1 MNKDKEIMKNA
12 PKTIDYLNEE
22 SKKHFEDVKKYLDAL
37 QIEYKVNTNLVRGL
51 DYYSHTVFEVEAS
64 VEGFGS
70 QNVLCGGGRYD
81 NLVENIGGPS
91 TKGVGFAMGIER
103 LLTALEFENINLNE
117 IFGDAIKG
125 KTSGNIILK
134 GLGKILGSELKESM
148 KMVISILLIIVI
160 CGMLRSISENIGNNQ
175 TSKVGHFIQIIILIT
190 VLMKVYANILKSVKE
205 TLETISSFVYML
217 IPMFMSL
224 SISTRQYYIINR
236 NTINNINFNQYN
248 NSIHKSN
255 FNSSSDH
262 SNCIRHNF

>member
-1 MNKDKEIMKNA
+1 MDKKLI
-12 PKTIDYLNEE
+12 IILI
-22 SKKHFEDVKKYLDAL
+22 FFL
-37 QIEYKVNTNLVRGL
+37 ICFTNLQQVR
-51 DYYSHTVFEVEAS
+51 AS
-64 VEGFGS
+64 QEE
-70 QNVLCGGGRYD
+70 
-81 NLVENIGGPS
+81 LVEEQIKDLQVD
-91 TKGVGFAMGIER
+91 TLIQDIEKV
-103 LLTALEFENINLNE
+103 TDKNINLNE

>member
-1 MNKDKEIMKNA
+1 MDKKLIIILIFFLICFTN
-12 PKTIDYLNEE
+12 
-22 SKKHFEDVKKYLDAL
+22 S
-37 QIEYKVNTNLVRGL
+37 QKVR
-51 DYYSHTVFEVEAS
+51 AS
-64 VEGFGS
+64 QDE
-70 QNVLCGGGRYD
+70 
-81 NLVENIGGPS
+81 LVEEQIKDLQVD
-91 TKGVGFAMGIER
+91 TLIQDIEKV
-103 LLTALEFENINLNE
+103 TDKNINLNE

>member
-1 MNKDKEIMKNA
+1 MDKKLIIILIFFLICFTNSQQVRA
-12 PKTIDYLNEE
+12 SQEE
-22 SKKHFEDVKKYLDAL
+22 
-37 QIEYKVNTNLVRGL
+37 
-51 DYYSHTVFEVEAS
+51 
-64 VEGFGS
+64 
-70 QNVLCGGGRYD
+70 
-81 NLVENIGGPS
+81 LVEEQIKDLQVD
-91 TKGVGFAMGIER
+91 TLIQDIEKV
-103 LLTALEFENINLNE
+103 TDKNINLNE

-125 KTSGNIILK
+125 KSSGNIILK

>member
-1 MNKDKEIMKNA
+1 MDKKLIIILIFFLICFTNSQQVRA
-12 PKTIDYLNEE
+12 SQEE
-22 SKKHFEDVKKYLDAL
+22 
-37 QIEYKVNTNLVRGL
+37 
-51 DYYSHTVFEVEAS
+51 
-64 VEGFGS
+64 
-70 QNVLCGGGRYD
+70 
-81 NLVENIGGPS
+81 LVEEQIKDLQVD
-91 TKGVGFAMGIER
+91 TLIQDIEKV
-103 LLTALEFENINLNE
+103 TDKNINLNE

-134 GLGKILGSELKESM
+134 GLGKILGSEIKESM

>member
-1 MNKDKEIMKNA
+1 MDKKLIIILIFFLICFTNSQQVRA
-12 PKTIDYLNEE
+12 SQEE
-22 SKKHFEDVKKYLDAL
+22 
-37 QIEYKVNTNLVRGL
+37 
-51 DYYSHTVFEVEAS
+51 
-64 VEGFGS
+64 
-70 QNVLCGGGRYD
+70 
-81 NLVENIGGPS
+81 LVEEQIKDLQVD
-91 TKGVGFAMGIER
+91 TLIQDIEKV
-103 LLTALEFENINLNE
+103 TDKNINLNE

-125 KTSGNIILK
+125 KTSGNIILN

>member
-1 MNKDKEIMKNA
+1 MDKKLIIILIFFLICFTNSQQVRA
-12 PKTIDYLNEE
+12 SQEE
-22 SKKHFEDVKKYLDAL
+22 
-37 QIEYKVNTNLVRGL
+37 
-51 DYYSHTVFEVEAS
+51 
-64 VEGFGS
+64 
-70 QNVLCGGGRYD
+70 
-81 NLVENIGGPS
+81 LVEEQIKDLQVD
-91 TKGVGFAMGIER
+91 TLIQDIEKV
-103 LLTALEFENINLNE
+103 TDKNINLNE

-236 NTINNINFNQYN
+236 NPINNINFNQYN

>member
-1 MNKDKEIMKNA
+1 MDKKLIIILIFFLICFTNSQQVRA
-12 PKTIDYLNEE
+12 SQEE
-22 SKKHFEDVKKYLDAL
+22 
-37 QIEYKVNTNLVRGL
+37 
-51 DYYSHTVFEVEAS
+51 
-64 VEGFGS
+64 
-70 QNVLCGGGRYD
+70 
-81 NLVENIGGPS
+81 LVEEKIKDLQVD
-91 TKGVGFAMGIER
+91 TLIQDIEKV
-103 LLTALEFENINLNE
+103 TDKNINLNE

>member
-1 MNKDKEIMKNA
+1 MDKKLIIILIFFLICFTNSQQVRA
-12 PKTIDYLNEE
+12 SQEE
-22 SKKHFEDVKKYLDAL
+22 
-37 QIEYKVNTNLVRGL
+37 
-51 DYYSHTVFEVEAS
+51 
-64 VEGFGS
+64 
-70 QNVLCGGGRYD
+70 
-81 NLVENIGGPS
+81 LVEEQIKDLQVD
-91 TKGVGFAMGIER
+91 TLIQDIEKV
-103 LLTALEFENINLNE
+103 TDKNINLNE

>member
-1 MNKDKEIMKNA
+1 MDKKLIIILIFFLICFTNSQQVRA
-12 PKTIDYLNEE
+12 SQEE
-22 SKKHFEDVKKYLDAL
+22 
-37 QIEYKVNTNLVRGL
+37 
-51 DYYSHTVFEVEAS
+51 
-64 VEGFGS
+64 
-70 QNVLCGGGRYD
+70 
-81 NLVENIGGPS
+81 LVEEQIKDLQVD
-91 TKGVGFAMGIER
+91 TLIQDIEKV
-103 LLTALEFENINLNE
+103 TDKNINLNE

-125 KTSGNIILK
+125 KNSGNIILK

>member
-1 MNKDKEIMKNA
+1 MDKKLIIILIFFLICFTNSQKVRA
-12 PKTIDYLNEE
+12 SQEE
-22 SKKHFEDVKKYLDAL
+22 
-37 QIEYKVNTNLVRGL
+37 
-51 DYYSHTVFEVEAS
+51 
-64 VEGFGS
+64 
-70 QNVLCGGGRYD
+70 
-81 NLVENIGGPS
+81 LVEEQIKDLQVD
-91 TKGVGFAMGIER
+91 TLIQDIEKV
-103 LLTALEFENINLNE
+103 TDKNINLNE

-125 KTSGNIILK
+125 KASGNIILK

-224 SISTRQYYIINR
+224 SISTRQHYIINR
-236 NTINNINFNQYN
+236 NPINNINFNKYH

-255 FNSSSDH
+255 FNSSSNH
-262 SNCIRHNF
+262 SNGIRYNF

>member
-1 MNKDKEIMKNA
+1 MDKKLIIILIFFLVCFTNSQKVKANQEELVDEQIKD
-12 PKTIDYLNEE
+12 
-22 SKKHFEDVKKYLDAL
+22 L
-37 QIEYKVNTNLVRGL
+37 QVDTLIQDIEKVT
-51 DYYSHTVFEVEAS
+51 D
-64 VEGFGS
+64 
-70 QNVLCGGGRYD
+70 
-81 NLVENIGGPS
+81 
-91 TKGVGFAMGIER
+91 K
-103 LLTALEFENINLNE
+103 NINLNE

-224 SISTRQYYIINR
+224 SISTRQHYIINR
-236 NTINNINFNQYN
+236 NPINNINFNKHH
-248 NSIHKSN
+248 NSIYKSN
-255 FNSSSDH
+255 FNSSSDN

>member
-1 MNKDKEIMKNA
+1 MDKKLIIILIFFLICFTNSQQVRA
-12 PKTIDYLNEE
+12 SQEE
-22 SKKHFEDVKKYLDAL
+22 
-37 QIEYKVNTNLVRGL
+37 
-51 DYYSHTVFEVEAS
+51 
-64 VEGFGS
+64 
-70 QNVLCGGGRYD
+70 
-81 NLVENIGGPS
+81 LVEEQIKDLQVD
-91 TKGVGFAMGIER
+91 TLIQDIEKM
-103 LLTALEFENINLNE
+103 TDKNINLNE

-175 TSKVGHFIQIIILIT
+175 TSKVGHFIQIIMLIT

-224 SISTRQYYIINR
+224 SISTRQHYIINR
-236 NTINNINFNQYN
+236 NPINNINFNKHYN
-248 NSIHKSN
+248 SFYKSN
-255 FNSSSDH
+255 FNSSSNY

>member
-1 MNKDKEIMKNA
+1 MDKKLIIILIFFLICFTN
-12 PKTIDYLNEE
+12 
-22 SKKHFEDVKKYLDAL
+22 S
-37 QIEYKVNTNLVRGL
+37 QKVR
-51 DYYSHTVFEVEAS
+51 AS
-64 VEGFGS
+64 QDE
-70 QNVLCGGGRYD
+70 
-81 NLVENIGGPS
+81 LVEEQIKDLQVD
-91 TKGVGFAMGIER
+91 TLIQDIEKV
-103 LLTALEFENINLNE
+103 TDKNINLNE

-255 FNSSSDH
+255 FNSSSNY

>member
-1 MNKDKEIMKNA
+1 MDKKLIIILIFFLICFTNSQQVRA
-12 PKTIDYLNEE
+12 SQEE
-22 SKKHFEDVKKYLDAL
+22 
-37 QIEYKVNTNLVRGL
+37 
-51 DYYSHTVFEVEAS
+51 
-64 VEGFGS
+64 
-70 QNVLCGGGRYD
+70 
-81 NLVENIGGPS
+81 LVEEQIKDLQVD
-91 TKGVGFAMGIER
+91 TLIQDIEKV
-103 LLTALEFENINLNE
+103 TDQNINLNE

>member
-1 MNKDKEIMKNA
+1 MDKKLIIILIFFLVCFTNSQKVKANQEELVDEQIKD
-12 PKTIDYLNEE
+12 
-22 SKKHFEDVKKYLDAL
+22 L
-37 QIEYKVNTNLVRGL
+37 QVDTLIQDIEKVT
-51 DYYSHTVFEVEAS
+51 D
-64 VEGFGS
+64 
-70 QNVLCGGGRYD
+70 
-81 NLVENIGGPS
+81 
-91 TKGVGFAMGIER
+91 K
-103 LLTALEFENINLNE
+103 NINLNE

>member
-1 MNKDKEIMKNA
+1 MDKKLIIILIFFLICFTN
-12 PKTIDYLNEE
+12 
-22 SKKHFEDVKKYLDAL
+22 S
-37 QIEYKVNTNLVRGL
+37 QKVR
-51 DYYSHTVFEVEAS
+51 AS
-64 VEGFGS
+64 QDE
-70 QNVLCGGGRYD
+70 
-81 NLVENIGGPS
+81 LVEEQIKDLQVD
-91 TKGVGFAMGIER
+91 TLIQDIEKV
-103 LLTALEFENINLNE
+103 TDKNINLNE

-190 VLMKVYANILKSVKE
+190 VLMKVYANILRSVKE
-205 TLETISSFVYML
+205 TLEMISSFVYML

-255 FNSSSDH
+255 FNSSSDN

>member
-1 MNKDKEIMKNA
+1 MDKKLIIILIFFLICFTNSQQVRA
-12 PKTIDYLNEE
+12 SQEE
-22 SKKHFEDVKKYLDAL
+22 
-37 QIEYKVNTNLVRGL
+37 
-51 DYYSHTVFEVEAS
+51 
-64 VEGFGS
+64 
-70 QNVLCGGGRYD
+70 
-81 NLVENIGGPS
+81 LVEEQIKDLQVD
-91 TKGVGFAMGIER
+91 TLIQDIEKV
-103 LLTALEFENINLNE
+103 TDKNINLNE

-255 FNSSSDH
+255 FNSSSNH

>member
-1 MNKDKEIMKNA
+1 MDKKLIIILIFFLVCFTNSQKVKANQEELVDEQIKD
-12 PKTIDYLNEE
+12 
-22 SKKHFEDVKKYLDAL
+22 L
-37 QIEYKVNTNLVRGL
+37 QVDTLIQDIEKVT
-51 DYYSHTVFEVEAS
+51 D
-64 VEGFGS
+64 
-70 QNVLCGGGRYD
+70 
-81 NLVENIGGPS
+81 
-91 TKGVGFAMGIER
+91 K
-103 LLTALEFENINLNE
+103 NINLNE

-134 GLGKILGSELKESM
+134 GLGKIIGSELKESM

>member
-1 MNKDKEIMKNA
+1 MDKKLIIILIFFLICFTNSQQVRA
-12 PKTIDYLNEE
+12 SQEE
-22 SKKHFEDVKKYLDAL
+22 
-37 QIEYKVNTNLVRGL
+37 
-51 DYYSHTVFEVEAS
+51 
-64 VEGFGS
+64 
-70 QNVLCGGGRYD
+70 
-81 NLVENIGGPS
+81 LVEEQIKDLQVD
-91 TKGVGFAMGIER
+91 TLIQDIEKV
-103 LLTALEFENINLNE
+103 TDKNINLNE

-255 FNSSSDH
+255 VNSSSDH